1 MATRLGISDHTVKF
15 HISSIL
21 AKLGASSRTEAVTL
35 GIRMGRSCFS
45 YPGAQLTKPPLFRLT
60 LHQGG
65 PMTQLRRRATWVGA
79 ILGSLVAFLVLAM
92 QAQASDQE
100 GSETEE
106 FHKTYALSASGR
118 VELENINGP
127 VHIAAWDRNEVK
139 VDAIKRAWSKERLQ
153 EAKIQID
160 SSKDSLSIRTEYP
173 GHDHTFWNDNRHDQP
188 ANVEYTL
195 TVPRNVHLD
204 EIKLVNGNL
213 DVEGVNG
220 EVRVSCVNG
229 RLTARKLGGR
239 AELST
244 VNGKLE
250 ANVDRLDSPLEVSS
264 VNASV
269 LLTLPSDAKANVEA
283 STVNGSISDD
293 FGLPVTK
300 HQWVGHDL
308 RGELGGG
315 GPHVRV
321 SNVNGRIEIRHAN
334 DNRPLSPAK
343 NLNRNDKD
351 DDDDRI

>member
-1 MATRLGISDHTVKF
+1 M
-15 HISSIL
+15 
-21 AKLGASSRTEAVTL
+21 
-35 GIRMGRSCFS
+35 M
-45 YPGAQLTKPPLFRLT
+45 
-60 LHQGG
+60 
-65 PMTQLRRRATWVGA
+65 QLRRRATWSGV
-79 ILGSLVAFLVLAM
+79 ILGSLSAVLVLAL
-92 QAQASDQE
+92 QAHASDWE
-100 GSETEE
+100 GSVTEE
-106 FHKTYALSASGR
+106 FHKTYALSANGR

-127 VHIAAWDRNEVK
+127 VHISAWDRNEVK
-139 VDAIKRAWSKERLQ
+139 VDAIKRAWDKDRLE
-153 EAKIQID
+153 EAKIEVD
-160 SSKDSLSIRTEYP
+160 SRQDSLSIRTEYP
-173 GHDHTFWNDNRHDQP
+173 GHDHTFWNDHRHDQP
-188 ANVEYTL
+188 ASVEYTL
-195 TVPRNVHLD
+195 TVPRNVRLD

-229 RLTARKLGGR
+229 RLTARQLGGR

-250 ANVDRLDSPLEVSS
+250 ANVDRLESPLEVSS

-269 LLTLPSDAKANVEA
+269 LLTLPSDTKADVEA
-283 STVNGSISDD
+283 STVSGSISND
-293 FGLPVTK
+293 FGIPVS
-300 HQWVGHDL
+300 HHHWVGHDL

-343 NLNRNDKD
+343 NLNHDRDDKD